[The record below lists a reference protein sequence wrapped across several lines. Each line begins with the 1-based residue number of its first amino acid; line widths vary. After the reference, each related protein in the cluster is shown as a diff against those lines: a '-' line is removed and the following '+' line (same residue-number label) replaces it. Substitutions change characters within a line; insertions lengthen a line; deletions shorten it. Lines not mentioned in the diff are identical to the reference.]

1 MLLNNAS
8 NFTMST
14 ASKCIEF
21 DSCLKHA
28 FGALVAGPT
37 QSGKTNFVIRLLQ
50 CALEIIFPRPE
61 RLIWCFECYQEVF
74 RNLEHVEFFEGLPS
88 NFESLLDG
96 KPTLIVIDD
105 LMSESDERVSKLF
118 TKYSHRKNASII
130 YVSQNLFHR
139 GRENRNISLNAHY
152 LVLFKNLRDSM
163 QIAALG
169 RQIFTGKGKY
179 LQESYADATA
189 KLFGN
194 LFVDLKPTTSDELRL
209 RTGILVGEVPFAY
222 IYK

>member
-8 NFTMST
+8 NFTMSA

-21 DSCLKHA
+21 DSRLKHP

-37 QSGKTNFVIRLLQ
+37 QSGKTNFIIRLLQ
-50 CALEIIFPRPE
+50 CASEVIFPRPE
-61 RLIWCFECYQEVF
+61 RLIWCFGCYQEAF

-88 NFESLLDG
+88 NFESLLNG

-118 TKYSHRKNASII
+118 TKYSHHKNASII

-152 LVLFKNLRDSM
+152 LVLFKNPRDSM

-169 RQIFTGKGKY
+169 RQIFPGKGKY
-179 LQESYADATA
+179 LQEAYADATA
-189 KLFGN
+189 KPYGYLFI
-194 LFVDLKPTTSDELRL
+194 DLKPTTPDELRL
-209 RTGILVGEVPFAY
+209 RTGVLVGEVPFAY